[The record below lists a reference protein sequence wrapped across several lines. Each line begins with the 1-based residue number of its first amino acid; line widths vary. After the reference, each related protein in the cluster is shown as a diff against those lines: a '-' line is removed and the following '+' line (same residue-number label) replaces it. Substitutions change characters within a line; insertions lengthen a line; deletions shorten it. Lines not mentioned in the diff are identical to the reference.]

1 MSVVYPEITS
11 VTSESLQSEIRRL
24 LPSQKG
30 FTADLQ
36 ATNVIVP
43 IVDLTAAAE
52 GSAVPQQLQ
61 EAQAFGSQTSFR
73 ALNNTVTIVNSAGF
87 YKIQGI
93 ATVYQTNAAV
103 DLTVDLSDGLATK
116 TIYEFNNLGI
126 SNQSIIST
134 INLDFIVFLRSG
146 DSLTATSSSTLALYA
161 GSSRQIADVNG
172 NLVQPSGF
180 TPQ

>member
-1 MSVVYPEITS
+1 MSFVVPEITS

-24 LPSQKG
+24 LPSQRG

-43 IVDLTAAAE
+43 IVDLTRAAE

-73 ALNNTVTIVNSAGF
+73 CNNNTVTIVNSAGF

-93 ATVYQTNAAV
+93 VTFYQTSV
-103 DLTVDLSDGLATK
+103 QLDLTIDLSDGATSK
-116 TIYEFNNLGI
+116 TIYEFDNLGV

-134 INLDFIVFLRSG
+134 TNLDFTVFLRSG
-146 DSLTATSSSTLALYA
+146 DSLTATSSNSLGLFS

-172 NLVQPSGF
+172 SLVNPIGF
-180 TPQ
+180 SPQ

>member
-1 MSVVYPEITS
+1 MSFVVPEITS

-24 LPSQKG
+24 LPSQRG

-43 IVDLTAAAE
+43 IVDLTRAAE

-61 EAQAFGSQTSFR
+61 EAQAFGSQTTFR
-73 ALNNTVTIVNSAGF
+73 ALNNTVTIANSPGF

-93 ATVYQTNAAV
+93 AVTYETAAV
-103 DLTVDLSDGLATK
+103 QTITVKLSDGLSSK
-116 TIYEFNNLGI
+116 TIYEFGNITG
-126 SNQSIIST
+126 SGQTSITTTNI
-134 INLDFIVFLRSG
+134 DFIAFLRTG
-146 DSLTATSSSTLALYA
+146 DSLTATSSNTLAIYA

-172 NLVQPSGF
+172 NLVNPIGF

>member
-1 MSVVYPEITS
+1 MSFVVPEITS

-24 LPSQKG
+24 LPSQRG

-52 GSAVPQQLQ
+52 GSSVPQQLQ
-61 EAQAFGSQTSFR
+61 EAQAFGSQTAFKCN
-73 ALNNTVTIVNSAGF
+73 NNTVTIANTAGF

-93 ATVYQTNAAV
+93 ATIYQTTSAL
-103 DLTVDLSDGLATK
+103 DFTVDLSDGLSTK
-116 TIYEFNNLGI
+116 TIYEFSNLGG
-126 SNQSIIST
+126 SNQIIISSL
-134 INLDFIVFLRSG
+134 NLDFVVFLRSG
-146 DSLTATSSSTLALYA
+146 DGLSATSSSPFAQYA

-172 NLVQPSGF
+172 NLVNPIGF